1 MIVDQARGHEPI
13 RVPIGAGAHVVVSEL
28 AVENYM
34 RSASHRR
41 SHDRVPQDPVQAR
54 PVRVDRFSLVAT

>member
-1 MIVDQARGHEPI
+1 MIVDQAKGHEPI
-13 RVPIGAGAHVVVSEL
+13 RVLIGAGAHVINSEV
-28 AVENYM
+28 AFTNYM

-41 SHDRVPQDPVQAR
+41 SHDRVPQDPVRAR